1 MARRRRRTLVGLAVA
16 AVVAVLV
23 GVERSPLLA
32 LNEVRIVGADRADP
46 EEIRSAA
53 ALPEGTSTVR
63 LRLGPAAE
71 RVERLPAIR
80 RATVRR
86 TDALTVRILV
96 EERRPVL
103 AVSGA
108 GTVALVD
115 REGIV
120 VAHEEPGALP
130 VVDVGDVEPPVPG
143 GSVAEDPTVRNAFA
157 VYLAL
162 PGPLRADVSAYEAT
176 GPDDVLLVLGGE
188 VRARLGRAERVPEKA
203 RVLGALLADLPE
215 DGPWLVDVRAPANP
229 VVVPPGGAEG
239 GGEVDA

>member
-1 MARRRRRTLVGLAVA
+1 MTRRRRRTLIGLAVA
-16 AVVAVLV
+16 AVLTALV

-32 LNEVRIVGADRADP
+32 LNEVEIVGVDRTDA
-46 EEIRSAA
+46 EEIRDAA
-53 ALPEGTSTVR
+53 ALPEGTSTLR
-63 LRLGPAAE
+63 LRLGPAAD
-71 RVERLPAIR
+71 RVEALATIR
-80 RATVRR
+80 RATVSR
-86 TDALTVRILV
+86 TDALTVRITV
-96 EERRPVL
+96 EERQPVL

-120 VAHEEPGALP
+120 VAHDDPGALP
-130 VVDVGDVEPPVPG
+130 VVEIGDLEPPAPD

-157 VYLAL
+157 VYRAL
-162 PGPLRADVSAYEAT
+162 PGPLRADVSTYEAA

-229 VVVPPGGAEG
+229 VVVPSGGDGG